1 MVATRRNINDAV
13 DAYSSSPWLS
23 LTWLANHH
31 LLLPAQAAA
40 VLEAAYGYSPHNA
53 TLRLSLTSVYGLLG
67 AAAAAAVP
75 FQSLGVKHIQLDT
88 LTHHLLPALLGG
100 GQWEK
105 ARRLADDVR
114 AFHTAHARDAADTML
129 MAYDTGTFTKVLE
142 FVGLLN
148 RLGHSHTRA
157 VAVLEVQLQRV
168 RETYAMSNA
177 ADVPAVLEVCTPFIS
192 PAACCDVGK
201 CQ

>member
-1 MVATRRNINDAV
+1 
-13 DAYSSSPWLS
+13 
-23 LTWLANHH
+23 
-31 LLLPAQAAA
+31 

-75 FQSLGVKHIQLDT
+75 FESLGVKHIQLDT

-100 GQWEK
+100 GQWAK

-114 AFHTAHARDAADTML
+114 GFHAAHERDAPDTIL
-129 MAYDTGTFTKVLE
+129 MAYDAGTYTKVLE
-142 FVGLLN
+142 FVGLLD

-157 VAVLEVQLQRV
+157 AAVLELQLQRV
-168 RETYAMSNA
+168 RETYAMAPA
-177 ADVPAVLEVCTPFIS
+177 ADMPAVLEVSSLMHLSRCMVRRGTRSIGSLFRL
-192 PAACCDVGK
+192 AE
-201 CQ
+201 